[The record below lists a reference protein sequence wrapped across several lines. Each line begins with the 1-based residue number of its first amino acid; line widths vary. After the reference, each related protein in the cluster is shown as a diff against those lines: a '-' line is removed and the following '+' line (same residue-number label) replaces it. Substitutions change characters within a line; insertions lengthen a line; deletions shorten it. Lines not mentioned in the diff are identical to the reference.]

1 MKERLFIDT
10 WGWIVIHNKREPSH
24 AEVDAFYRRWRLN
37 GGSIF
42 TTDYV
47 LDETFTLF
55 FRRLP
60 FSVAKGSM
68 GFLDEAIR
76 EGYLV
81 LEWIT
86 HERFQKAKDLRLRFR
101 DKPKISFTDLT
112 SMVVMKDLEVRLIL
126 TEDDHFTRVG
136 MAFEKV
142 P

>member
-24 AEVDAFYRRWRLN
+24 AEVDAFYRRCRLN

-81 LEWIT
+81 LNG
-86 HERFQKAKDLRLRFR
+86 LLMR
-101 DKPKISFTDLT
+101 DSRRRKIY
-112 SMVVMKDLEVRLIL
+112 
-126 TEDDHFTRVG
+126 
-136 MAFEKV
+136 A
-142 P
+142 

>member
-10 WGWIVIHNKREPSH
+10 WGWIVIHNKREPRH
-24 AEVDAFYRRWRLN
+24 AEVDDFYRRWRLN

-76 EGYLV
+76 EGYLI

-86 HERFQKAKDLRLRFR
+86 HERFEKAKDLRLRFR

-112 SMVVMKDLEVRLIL
+112 SMVVMKELEVISIL
-126 TEDDHFTRVG
+126 TEDEHFTQVG
-136 MAFEKV
+136 MGFEKV